1 MFKGYRWKFATE
13 VYTEKTKLMKRQDS
27 NDTPGP
33 IMPFAEDK
41 HVIVGQQYKHAQ
53 EYARGIHLVCNL
65 TWIILDMYL

>member
-1 MFKGYRWKFATE
+1 
-13 VYTEKTKLMKRQDS
+13 MKRQDS
-27 NDTPGP
+27 NDKPGP

-53 EYARGIHLVCNL
+53 EYARVIHLVCNL